1 MWYCWYSPG
10 RMTPFSESYTNCEI
24 GPENRTQNNITITMK
39 FLSEGPAFPIPQ
51 PWDTGFKAR
60 IIACE
65 ELSQDHI
72 FLLSYLP
79 TRLSHFSFSAGI
91 ERVRGQNE
99 MKVMMGK
106 RDQVEKCPP
115 SS

>member
-1 MWYCWYSPG
+1 MWYYWYSPG
-10 RMTPFSESYTNCEI
+10 RKARLSESYTNCGI
-24 GPENRTQNNITITMK
+24 WQNSNENRAQNNITITMK
-39 FLSEGPAFPIPQ
+39 FVSEAPAFRIPQ

-79 TRLSHFSFSAGI
+79 TRLSHFLPSVGI

-99 MKVMMGK
+99 IKVMMGK
-106 RDQVEKCPP
+106 
-115 SS
+115 